1 MGSAE
6 VLRCGEDD
14 WDGLRASIITAM
26 EREQRGQHVKEELDV
41 SDTDTD
47 INEPG
52 EVVEIPD
59 LVERVWTES
68 EYRQLRNRCS
78 GSNGSTMGDDL
89 KETKMLACSTCAHR
103 DNFSCCRAT

>member
-52 EVVEIPD
+52 EVVEIHD
-59 LVERVWTES
+59 FVERVWAIQSSIAE
-68 EYRQLRNRCS
+68 RFRNCVS
-78 GSNGSTMGDDL
+78 IQSLVDAL
-89 KETKMLACSTCAHR
+89 KMMKLTQ
-103 DNFSCCRAT
+103 